1 LIRQSLETAKIFA
14 KDYQKSV
21 NLMIGLFKHLCVK
34 LQERSV
40 GLAEDNYRIEEVCQR
55 LETSTQKAEFK
66 QVQLEGEL

>member
-1 LIRQSLETAKIFA
+1 METAKIFA

-34 LQERSV
+34 LQERNE
-40 GLAEDNYRIEEVCQR
+40 GLAEDNYKIEEVCQR
-55 LETSTQKAEFK
+55 LEKSTQKAEFK